1 VGEGPV
7 TDMSAA
13 VVAKLDDLIADEHYS
28 GRAEDLKSLS
38 AAVADEDDDSWTGI
52 DLFAAFPPASSVA
65 VRHQSR
71 SETVWGILA
80 GISVFLPIAWT
91 WWSLHSATS
100 AYNDLFSAGEE
111 RGRTF
116 LALWTVGFDGRL
128 DGPIERLHR
137 LVPMAMVSLSLII
150 FAVVCIVAHRVVA
163 RSSVASEDAAQ
174 ADSEARLAEA
184 LTAAQRHLNQRRSDT
199 PGHVEA
205 LVKRSVRQLRK
216 AHEDTSNA
224 ASELKETAEE
234 LSATVSPLLAAAA
247 RATGDLSAAAAT
259 LQGTEASLNGALSTM
274 QSGLDKTVAD
284 VGVAIVE
291 KTEALELGIAKSV
304 LDLAAALGSRTDDL
318 KAATGQAVSELSSEV
333 AKISGSH
340 QAIGIELRA
349 FTSASATSASDTQ
362 LMLERLNELVVRLDA
377 GLSAHDS
384 ALQSQVSELTAAR
397 DAAERL
403 LRQFEVAADLGR
415 NGASV

>member
-1 VGEGPV
+1 
-7 TDMSAA
+7 
-13 VVAKLDDLIADEHYS
+13 
-28 GRAEDLKSLS
+28 
-38 AAVADEDDDSWTGI
+38 
-52 DLFAAFPPASSVA
+52 
-65 VRHQSR
+65 
-71 SETVWGILA
+71 
-80 GISVFLPIAWT
+80 
-91 WWSLHSATS
+91 
-100 AYNDLFSAGEE
+100 
-111 RGRTF
+111 
-116 LALWTVGFDGRL
+116 
-128 DGPIERLHR
+128 
-137 LVPMAMVSLSLII
+137 
-150 FAVVCIVAHRVVA
+150 
-163 RSSVASEDAAQ
+163 
-174 ADSEARLAEA
+174 
-184 LTAAQRHLNQRRSDT
+184 
-199 PGHVEA
+199 
-205 LVKRSVRQLRK
+205 
-216 AHEDTSNA
+216 
-224 ASELKETAEE
+224 
-234 LSATVSPLLAAAA
+234 
-247 RATGDLSAAAAT
+247 